1 MLPGKQYTPE
11 VILGILR
18 KRAWFLLVPL
28 AVAAAATALW
38 SRTLPDLYRSQ
49 TIVQVV
55 PQRISPTLVRS
66 TIETRIED
74 RLPAIREAILS
85 RTRLESMILEFD
97 LYPEERKYMVME
109 DVVGMMYDHIDTWII
124 RQDAFGVAFTGTDPV
139 KVMRVTERLG
149 NLFIEQSLSYR
160 HNLTEVTDEFLE
172 SQLDETRRELEAQER
187 RLEAYRRTYAGELPT
202 QVEANLQQLNTA
214 NTQIQQLAN
223 NINQALARRLVLEQE
238 LNDLRQ
244 RSLDALPTSSG
255 ALADAGEG
263 RELLA
268 AQAAVDELRARGLR
282 PGHPDLDA
290 ALRNLREAEA
300 RYAGRSS
307 DSSTVRS
314 PGEVARQAR
323 IDSLA
328 EQIAEIDRQ
337 VADARVAQQRFQ
349 AMADAAQARIDA
361 APTRETEMIAL
372 MRDYDIIADKY
383 RGLLQKREEARIS
396 ANLERRQVGEQFS
409 IIDPARVPE
418 RPYSPDRRRINAAG
432 AFVGLVLGMVLV
444 AVLEYRDRGFRND
457 EEVEAV
463 MGLPVLAVIPI
474 MRSEAEQRRR
484 LWRRVAVNAGL
495 SVVVAGC
502 ALVCAY
508 LYLST

>member
-187 RLEAYRRTYAGELPT
+187 RLEAYRRTYAVSCRPRS
-202 QVEANLQQLNTA
+202 
-214 NTQIQQLAN
+214 
-223 NINQALARRLVLEQE
+223 RR
-238 LNDLRQ
+238 
-244 RSLDALPTSSG
+244 TCSS
-255 ALADAGEG
+255 
-263 RELLA
+263 
-268 AQAAVDELRARGLR
+268 
-282 PGHPDLDA
+282 
-290 ALRNLREAEA
+290 
-300 RYAGRSS
+300 
-307 DSSTVRS
+307 
-314 PGEVARQAR
+314 
-323 IDSLA
+323 
-328 EQIAEIDRQ
+328 
-337 VADARVAQQRFQ
+337 
-349 AMADAAQARIDA
+349 
-361 APTRETEMIAL
+361 
-372 MRDYDIIADKY
+372 
-383 RGLLQKREEARIS
+383 
-396 ANLERRQVGEQFS
+396 
-409 IIDPARVPE
+409 
-418 RPYSPDRRRINAAG
+418 
-432 AFVGLVLGMVLV
+432 
-444 AVLEYRDRGFRND
+444 
-457 EEVEAV
+457 
-463 MGLPVLAVIPI
+463 
-474 MRSEAEQRRR
+474 
-484 LWRRVAVNAGL
+484 
-495 SVVVAGC
+495 
-502 ALVCAY
+502 
-508 LYLST
+508 